1 MKLLNILIKKELID
15 AIRDK
20 RSVMAVMWYA
30 IGSPLLMCGLFFL
43 LINKL
48 ASPSDLQITITN
60 PQGAPDLIRYL
71 ENQDIT
77 HGTGKDLKAITLKIS
92 DDFAKEMNKGQPAT
106 VTLIADNSEQNLRSS
121 ISRLQRALQVYSSE
135 MASLRLI
142 ARGINPTVV
151 QPIKVVMED
160 QATKESKGSFIFGL
174 AILSIIY
181 AVFICGMNHAIDTSA
196 GERERNSLTL
206 LLSHP
211 LSTRQIVLS
220 KVLAVTTLAMTG
232 LLLTLLVSKAAYT
245 LVPWHELGFTIKVSF
260 DFILFS
266 CLLALPISIMASSLQ
281 LFASFFAKSFKEAQ
295 TYISFTLF
303 VPMMLSIAITYDIA
317 PDTLHWLPVSG
328 QQQALM
334 QFIKG
339 KSIDMTPLLV
349 SSAMTLLLAIGL
361 ILGMEKALKSEKTIF
376 GL

>member
-1 MKLLNILIKKELID
+1 MKLLNTLLKKELVD

-20 RSVMAVMWYA
+20 RSVMAVMYYA
-30 IGSPLLMCGLFFL
+30 IGSPLLMCGIFFM
-43 LINKL
+43 LINKFS
-48 ASPSDLQITITN
+48 SPSDLNITIKKSQN
-60 PQGAPDLIRYL
+60 APDLVRYL
-71 ENQDIT
+71 ESRGIT
-77 HGTGKDLKAITLKIS
+77 HGTGEDLKAITLTIS
-92 DDFAKEMNKGQPAT
+92 HDFAKDMNQGKPAT
-106 VTLIADNSEQNLRSS
+106 VTLIADNSEQKLKSS
-121 ISRLQRALQVYSSE
+121 INRVQRALQGYSSE

-142 ARGINPTVV
+142 ARGINPAVV

-160 QATKESKGSFIFGL
+160 QATKQSKGSFIFGV

-245 LVPWHELGFTIKVSF
+245 IVPWQELGFTINVSF
-260 DFILFS
+260 EFVVLG
-266 CLLALPISIMASSLQ
+266 CLLALPIAIMASTLQ
-281 LFASFFAKSFKEAQ
+281 LFVSFFAKSFKEAQ

-303 VPMMLSIAITYDIA
+303 VPMMLSIATSYDLA
-317 PDTLHWLPVSG
+317 PDTLQWLPVSG

-334 QFIKG
+334 DFIKG
-339 KSIDMTPLLV
+339 KAIDMAPLMASNLI
-349 SSAMTLLLAIGL
+349 TLLLSIGL